1 MPLVFS
7 YHTDLQVYADR
18 YVPWPVLNQL
28 ARGLTAVVLPTVLN
42 WADLC
47 LCTSPQLK
55 EQLEGI
61 GVRNL
66 DVWRKGIDTDVFNP
80 KFNEDNGEMRAMLSG
95 GEPSRPLLLYVGR
108 LGTEKNVGLVRE
120 VLRRIPDAR
129 LAVVGAGPAEE
140 ELRETF
146 AGTDTIFTGLLQGEK
161 LSRACAAAPRPRA
174 LARLPPFALG
184 PLLLLL
190 ARSLLLRLTPPPLLA
205 PPLQVRGGGRLRDAV
220 RVGDARLRRPG
231 VLRVRRPRGRRG
243 RGRRAEHRRARRLAR
258 AAVQAWGCRRPHRE
272 GGRRPYPSPPTP
284 LPRLSHSSHTSRISL
299 LTPRLSP
306 APRR

>member
-55 EQLEGI
+55 EKLEGI

-129 LAVVGAGPAEE
+129 LAVVGAGPAGY
-140 ELRETF
+140 LVP
-146 AGTDTIFTGLLQGEK
+146 G
-161 LSRACAAAPRPRA
+161 ACANRSNQWA
-174 LARLPPFALG
+174 LTLSVVP
-184 PLLLLL
+184 
-190 ARSLLLRLTPPPLLA
+190 
-205 PPLQVRGGGRLRDAV
+205 
-220 RVGDARLRRPG
+220 VGCQP
-231 VLRVRRPRGRRG
+231 
-243 RGRRAEHRRARRLAR
+243 
-258 AAVQAWGCRRPHRE
+258 
-272 GGRRPYPSPPTP
+272 
-284 LPRLSHSSHTSRISL
+284 
-299 LTPRLSP
+299 
-306 APRR
+306 